1 MFIFLALSIKRV
13 TRVKRMSKNK
23 AKGFDPRDRKILYSF
38 WDSLP
43 KLKFVKDAEKIY
55 YAHDARI
62 LILKTL
68 GEGLKE
74 KDEGTG
80 GGDVIRRA
88 LNIQE
93 IFQRIQVYKKEKR
106 QIESIDWK
114 DFDISLHNLYFH
126 IQKLE
131 EAGLIQTI
139 AILREGKHNVSYYG
153 RRAQVMI
160 FRIDYEEYEKI
171 KNAFHAMAKLVP
183 FVDSNFKTEDIN
195 EFYNRYV
202 SIGKGQVRKL
212 FEQLAT
218 FQTALD
224 KTDVDPVDIVNFL
237 ELLTTVNS
245 EFITLLKEMADYFNL
260 EID

>member
-1 MFIFLALSIKRV
+1 
-13 TRVKRMSKNK
+13 MSKRE

-43 KLKFVKDAEKIY
+43 KINFAKDAEKTY

-68 GEGLKE
+68 GEGMKE
-74 KDEGTG
+74 KNKETG
-80 GGDVIRRA
+80 EEDIIRRA

-93 IFQRIQVYKKEKR
+93 IYQRIQLYKEEKR
-106 QIESIDWK
+106 QIEGIDWK

-153 RRAQVMI
+153 RKAQVMI
-160 FRIDYEEYEKI
+160 FRLDYEEYEKI
-171 KNAFHAMAKLVP
+171 RNAFQAMAKLVP
-183 FVDSNFKTEDIN
+183 FVDSKFKSEDVHD
-195 EFYNRYV
+195 FYNRYV
-202 SIGKGQVRKL
+202 SIGKSQVKKL
-212 FEQLAT
+212 FEQLAS

-224 KTDVDPVDIVNFL
+224 KTDVDPADILNFL
-237 ELLTTVNS
+237 ELLTNVNS
-245 EFITLLKEMADYFNL
+245 GFIALLKEMANYFNL

>member
-1 MFIFLALSIKRV
+1 
-13 TRVKRMSKNK
+13 MSKRE

-55 YAHDARI
+55 YAHNARI

-68 GEGLKE
+68 GEGFKE
-74 KDEGTG
+74 EGKETG
-80 GGDVIRRA
+80 EEDVIRRA

-93 IFQRIQVYKKEKR
+93 IYQRIQFYKEEKR
-106 QIESIDWK
+106 QIEGIDWK
-114 DFDISLHNLYFH
+114 NFDISLHNLYFH

-153 RRAQVMI
+153 RKAQVMI
-160 FRIDYEEYEKI
+160 FRLDYEEYEKI
-171 KNAFHAMAKLVP
+171 RNAFQAMAKLVP
-183 FVDSNFKTEDIN
+183 FVDSKFKSEDVN
-195 EFYNRYV
+195 DFYNRYV
-202 SIGKGQVRKL
+202 SIGKSQVKKL
-212 FEQLAT
+212 FEQLAS

-224 KTDVDPVDIVNFL
+224 KTDVDPVDILNFL
-237 ELLTTVNS
+237 EILTTVNS
-245 EFITLLKEMADYFNL
+245 EFISLLKEMAAYFDL